1 MFIPNSPSLLYF
13 KKQLRTSPAMQL
25 NASTG
30 VSGLMRG
37 LTTVL
42 KVQPGAFVIKDKDIR
57 RTRIEHAQGPCGG
70 ALLLCICVCMCVLC
84 VMLPGW
90 RR

>member
-1 MFIPNSPSLLYF
+1 
-13 KKQLRTSPAMQL
+13 MQL